1 MCPLE
6 CNQTKFTK
14 TTSEIHLM
22 GDTVRDYINENRN
35 LSMDFVNTPINA
47 ETARKSV
54 PQIYVFYYSLS
65 YTLSNEIPKMDIV
78 SLLASIGGNLSLFMG
93 VSFFSI
99 CEIVEFLIEAYFM
112 VRDKNRKVKVEQEN

>member
-14 TTSEIHLM
+14 TTSEIHMM
-22 GDTVRDYINENRN
+22 GDTVRDYINENTH
-35 LSMDFVNTPINA
+35 LSMDFVNTPIDA
-47 ETARKSV
+47 ETARSSIA
-54 PQIYVFYYSLS
+54 QICIFYYSLS
-65 YTLSNEIPKMDIV
+65 YTLSNEMPKMDIV

-99 CEIVEFLIEAYFM
+99 CEIVEFLIEAYFLL
-112 VRDKNRKVKVEQEN
+112 RDKKGKVKADQDI